1 MGERLYLTILR
12 GPSPSEATP
21 VVATEDEEI
30 IRAVGRALGVRLG
43 LDDPSPPADDGGS
56 EARPLRLLDEAGER
70 EQEADEGG

>member
-1 MGERLYLTILR
+1 MGDRLYLTILR

-43 LDDPSPPADDGGS
+43 LDDPCHPADTGGS
-56 EARPLRLLDEAGER
+56 EARPLRLLDEAAER
-70 EQEADEGG
+70 EPEGDGGG